1 MPPNTRDK
9 MRSLDTNIKAD
20 FIKKDKLGLGS
31 TPSTEGAFLQS
42 SRPSTGKR
50 SQTDDPT
57 AHDTRDFGDP
67 TGSIESPKKARPR
80 SRTFTFS
87 KSGQSPSKKQKSA
100 RPTSHQRT
108 KSGGLTPSASSTS
121 LASDGAIQGLGFLS
135 GANKP
140 AVPEDYIKYLKNV
153 QAPDMVEVG
162 KIHKL
167 RQLLRNET
175 VDWID
180 SFIVQNGMTEL
191 VNLLYRIIKV
201 EWRCVIFSGYKCGC
215 R

>member
-1 MPPNTRDK
+1 

-20 FIKKDKLGLGS
+20 FIKKDKAGLGS
-31 TPSTEGAFLQS
+31 GSSTEGMMPHL

-50 SQTDDPT
+50 SQTDDIT
-57 AHDTRDFGDP
+57 AYGTVESMALADST
-67 TGSIESPKKARPR
+67 ESPKKARPR

-87 KSGQSPSKKQKSA
+87 KGGQSPSKKQKSE
-100 RPTSHQRT
+100 RPISHQRT

-121 LASDGAIQGLGFLS
+121 LASDGLAQGSSSLGRVNT
-135 GANKP
+135 A
-140 AVPEDYIKYLKNV
+140 AVPQDYIGYLKKV
-153 QAPDMVEVG
+153 QAPDLVEVG

-180 SFIVQNGMTEL
+180 SFVMQDGMAEL
-191 VNLLYRIIKV
+191 VGLLYRIIKV
-201 EWRCVIFSGYKCGC
+201 EWRCVASHGC
-215 R
+215 QRKDS

>member
-1 MPPNTRDK
+1 

-20 FIKKDKLGLGS
+20 FIKKDKLSLGS
-31 TPSTEGAFLQS
+31 AQSTESASSQS
-42 SRPSTGKR
+42 SRPSAGKR

-57 AHDTRDFGDP
+57 AHDTGDFEDP

-87 KSGQSPSKKQKSA
+87 KSGQSPSKKQKSE
-100 RPTSHQRT
+100 RPTSHHRT

-121 LASDGAIQGLGFLS
+121 LVSDGVGQGSSSLS
-135 GANKP
+135 GAYKSTM
-140 AVPEDYIKYLKNV
+140 PEDYIKYLKEV

-180 SFIVQNGMTEL
+180 SFIVRDGMTEL

-201 EWRCVIFSGYKCGC
+201 EWRCVNFSMYKCGRC
-215 R
+215 

>member
-1 MPPNTRDK
+1 

-31 TPSTEGAFLQS
+31 ASSTESPSLHS

-57 AHDTRDFGDP
+57 AHDARDFGDP

-87 KSGQSPSKKQKSA
+87 KSGQSPSKKQRSE
-100 RPTSHQRT
+100 RPASHQRT

-121 LASDGAIQGLGFLS
+121 LVSDGAMQGSTFLS

-140 AVPEDYIKYLKNV
+140 AMPDDYINYLKKV

-175 VDWID
+175 VVWID
-180 SFIVQNGMTEL
+180 SFIMQNGMTEL

-201 EWRCVIFSGYKCGC
+201 EWRCVVFPVYECG
-215 R
+215 RR